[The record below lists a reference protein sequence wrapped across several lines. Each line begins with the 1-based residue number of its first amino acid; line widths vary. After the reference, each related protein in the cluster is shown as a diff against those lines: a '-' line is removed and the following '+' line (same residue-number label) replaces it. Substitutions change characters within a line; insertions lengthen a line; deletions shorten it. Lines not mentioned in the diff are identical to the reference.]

1 MSWDAERVFCY
12 CNLDC
17 RQNSGAW
24 LCYTS
29 ARSPTC
35 CRIRPSMVRSRTSWK
50 RAADPT
56 CRGCCVLAALP
67 WFTAEKTWW
76 SMASWHGEHS
86 VFVGL
91 GLMYC
96 SKSWLIYSARTNRVY
111 SSTNC
116 TFD

>member
-35 CRIRPSMVRSRTSWK
+35 CSIHPSMVRSSTSWK
-50 RAADPT
+50 RAADPRVVVAVFWLLGHGSPRKRLGGAWQAGT
-56 CRGCCVLAALP
+56 
-67 WFTAEKTWW
+67 
-76 SMASWHGEHS
+76 SW
-86 VFVGL
+86 
-91 GLMYC
+91 
-96 SKSWLIYSARTNRVY
+96 
-111 SSTNC
+111 
-116 TFD
+116 